1 MSIQY
6 KFINFY
12 RMSLDC
18 YPFGERKTIELSEQP
33 LAIDVA
39 YEDNLFVSVVDQC
52 ECIVVYDLL
61 APQKANKLIKK
72 FKLGK
77 GIVVDQI
84 VYCRTGDYLA
94 CVGHKNGLLSIYTI
108 FNWRLKDEE
117 PMILELSVNVE
128 SEDED
133 RRNKLNSIDCCQK
146 TGNLAVSCGDIVL
159 IYKYIGDIY
168 EDGGEND
175 DNDKDNE
182 SEDVDEHDLREGVQN
197 SVEKGVVNGIS
208 MLKRADELH
217 DDISSSHSK
226 AETVREKYKPSSQTG
241 DNFELKQHFKHIIS
255 IKLTIWALKICLLEN
270 YLSITAVDHVQVL
283 KLELLTLQIQSD
295 GLDGGGLFKDGPPM
309 QTNDSGSDPTN
320 FNGIQSETTSTTVTT
335 TSTNI
340 ATTSCSLISDSDSTT
355 TNFSSF
361 NNTTGE
367 QLNNSDMSIITMN
380 QQDMMAAAELD
391 TELNCD
397 SNQSTDDCI
406 TWNLNTKKLV
416 KLPTL
421 MHNTSTNL
429 SSYHICHPLELLGP
443 ASESIACRVKA
454 SIYSQDYCQNQLEAV
469 VMLCKQFDFDRDPV
483 KTTYLQAVYLSNYE
497 DQKRLKKSA
506 LNINHDHDCICDQAS
521 GSGKETT
528 LLKSS
533 EYELLASVT
542 CFVSTMTNCFVY
554 SLQGKKVI
562 KSQTITHPDLCLDLR
577 PDLLNIYLLTPLGLQ
592 ICSTGICDTTFRYD
606 WSSSSDLNLSFIAS
620 DRSRVLTSE
629 NYLITVSCS
638 LNGQCIVECL
648 AKPSLISLFNRIV
661 HTVERCNSISIRSNL
676 LTYLHAT
683 AQLALLTQS
692 GRRRSIRS
700 NSSSTSEGKSSANL
714 HSDSMSGEETT
725 NILRVV
731 TIMLCKQL
739 MQKKQTNVITNSKI
753 DRAIKH
759 LLDISMCD
767 LNELMK
773 RHLSSNKI
781 ILKRVESISSD
792 LDDLNSADQSEL
804 TVESL
809 ERKILDL
816 NLFPS
821 TTLGDD
827 DKPLD
832 TDYELIKIYLKHA
845 KYNQS
850 LLDYLVSNSSNE
862 IVSKKIIGYIFDHNP
877 RLLIKCAQRY
887 PLNKNGNDL
896 DQEHN
901 SCVLLLVNKLR
912 QLAEFDSTGIN
923 RATVLFTLA
932 ILYNALGEKQ
942 KCLAT
947 LEQIKPQNH
956 LAITM
961 CSNYELSHPIASL
974 VNEYYPDV
982 FNLFLI
988 QLTKRDKFAAREF
1001 AEIQTNSNV
1010 IGSNNNNCS
1019 IKSNGSGK
1027 NRLYH
1032 NFQDVS
1038 NSRSSGDLLV
1048 TSRSASSAS
1057 FRPISATNDNHLS
1070 VLNEDDETQHSWSNG
1085 STSRTRNQIDEKSY
1099 QFSGYSE
1106 ERDNGSQDY
1115 DYYKNEHDNNDN
1127 ENDDNDDD
1135 EGELFERKLKL
1146 ISEIPTLDLIDLLS
1160 SQTTTTTSASTT
1172 NTATAGTNTTHQVV
1186 GNSKAEK
1193 QATKAY
1199 LEASINLLES
1209 QFILARLRENSY

>member
-1 MSIQY
+1 
-6 KFINFY
+6 
-12 RMSLDC
+12 MSLDC
-18 YPFGERKTIELSEQP
+18 YPFGDRKTIELSEQP
-33 LAIDVA
+33 LAVDVA

-52 ECIVVYDLL
+52 ESIVVYDLL
-61 APQKANKLIKK
+61 APSKADNLIKK
-72 FKLGK
+72 FTLGK

-108 FNWRLKDEE
+108 FNWRAKDEE
-117 PMILELSVNVE
+117 LMILELSVNVE

-146 TGNLAVSCGDIVL
+146 TGNLAVSCGDIIL
-159 IYKYIGDIY
+159 IYKYIGDIH
-168 EDGGEND
+168 EDGCEND
-175 DNDKDNE
+175 DGGDDE
-182 SEDVDEHDLREGVQN
+182 EEDDLEEQHKIEGRMI
-197 SVEKGVVNGIS
+197 NGTGKS
-208 MLKRADELH
+208 KRLDDLN
-217 DDISSSHSK
+217 DDICSSHSK
-226 AETVREKYKPSSQTG
+226 AETVKEKYKPSNDTG
-241 DNFELKQHFKHIIS
+241 DNFEIKQHFKHIIS

-283 KLELLTLQIQSD
+283 KLELLTLQIQSE
-295 GLDGGGLFKDGPPM
+295 GLDGDGLFRDGPPM

-335 TSTNI
+335 VSTNI
-340 ATTSCSLISDSDSTT
+340 ATTSCSLISDSNSTT

-391 TELNCD
+391 KELNCD
-397 SNQSTDDCI
+397 SNQSADDCM

-454 SIYSQDYCQNQLEAV
+454 SIYTQDYCQNQLEAV

-483 KTTYLQAVYLSNYE
+483 KTTYLQAVYLSNFE

-533 EYELLASVT
+533 EFELLASVT

-592 ICSTGICDTTFRYD
+592 ICSTGICDSTFRYD

-629 NYLITVSCS
+629 KYLITISCS
-638 LNGQCIVECL
+638 LNGQCIVEYL

-661 HTVERCNSISIRSNL
+661 HTVERCNSISIRSNM

-692 GRRRSIRS
+692 GRRKSTRS
-700 NSSSTSEGKSSANL
+700 NSDSSEEQSSAALNL
-714 HSDSMSGEETT
+714 MNGEETT
-725 NILRVV
+725 NILRIV
-731 TIMLCKQL
+731 TVMLCKQL

-753 DRAIKH
+753 DKAIKH

-773 RHLSSNKI
+773 RHLSCNKI
-781 ILKRVESISSD
+781 ILKRVESVGSD
-792 LDDLNSADQSEL
+792 LDELNSAYQSDEL
-804 TVESL
+804 TIESL

-850 LLDYLVSNSSNE
+850 LLDYLVSNCSNE
-862 IVSKKIIGYIFDHNP
+862 TVTKKIIGYMFDHNP

-887 PLNKNGNDL
+887 PLNNEANNGDNL
-896 DQEHN
+896 DERGN
-901 SCVLLLVNKLR
+901 SCVILLVNKLK

-932 ILYNALGEKQ
+932 ILYNSLGEKQ

-961 CSNYELSHPIASL
+961 CSNYELSHSIGSL

-1001 AEIQTNSNV
+1001 GEIQTNSNV
-1010 IGSNNNNCS
+1010 VSNSNNNGG
-1019 IKSNGSGK
+1019 IKSNNNCK
-1027 NRLYH
+1027 NLLYH
-1032 NFQDVS
+1032 NLQDVS
-1038 NSRSSGDLLV
+1038 NLRSSSDLLA
-1048 TSRSASSAS
+1048 TAATS
-1057 FRPISATNDNHLS
+1057 FRPILATNNTQLS
-1070 VLNEDDETQHSWSNG
+1070 VLNEDDETQHSWSDG
-1085 STSRTRNQIDEKSY
+1085 STSRSRNQIDGNSNR
-1099 QFSGYSE
+1099 FSGYFKGH
-1106 ERDNGSQDY
+1106 NGGQDHDHNY
-1115 DYYKNEHDNNDN
+1115 EPDNNDN
-1127 ENDDNDDD
+1127 GSDGDD
-1135 EGELFERKLKL
+1135 ESELFESKLKL
-1146 ISEIPTLDLIDLLS
+1146 ISEIPTLELVDLLS
-1160 SQTTTTTSASTT
+1160 SPIAITTTTDNY
-1172 NTATAGTNTTHQVV
+1172 NTIHQVA
-1186 GNSKAEK
+1186 GNSKEK
-1193 QATKAY
+1193 EQANKAY